1 MTQNWIINILRDLKR
16 FTAQNNLPRLNRQL
30 TRTIDVANR
39 EMRTANHQGGSQ
51 SAQDSQPP
59 PKDRRYN

>member
-39 EMRTANHQGGSQ
+39 EIRTANRQSGPQ